1 MFYED
6 FSFAKLTE
14 QVTISTIG
22 SLLLIER
29 FHSLFHRKGLAMS
42 DVFGSGMRPP
52 AGRQQWKGW
61 ALRVAGEGIDY
72 LERYG
77 ASSSAL
83 IRKIKAYVRE
93 HLDGPCTREDIA
105 AFMYLNPAYLSRLFK
120 KETGITLSDYIAAER
135 MNKAKKLLVETQLK
149 IVNVS
154 EAVGYANFSY
164 FTQSFKKIVG
174 MVPQEY
180 RKKFLG

>member
-1 MFYED
+1 
-6 FSFAKLTE
+6 
-14 QVTISTIG
+14 
-22 SLLLIER
+22 
-29 FHSLFHRKGLAMS
+29 MS

-61 ALRVAGEGIDY
+61 TLRMAGEGIDY